1 MNAAIR
7 RSLVYAISLRYHHLC
22 AVLYLRHDR
31 NREDCQITRSGAA
44 LINCSAQ
51 VVSGNWLPFPDLS
64 LSFGNLLGELSPVN
78 AANLIAFG
86 RASSPSLPDN
96 VVYELV
102 QNDLRMEGRPSLT
115 IINEL
120 ALVILLKTFN
130 YSTLCCAGS
139 ARPWLAGKN
148 RDRCKNPPSNEPK

>member
-1 MNAAIR
+1 MPF
-7 RSLVYAISLRYHHLC
+7 SDLHTPIS
-22 AVLYLRHDR
+22 
-31 NREDCQITRSGAA
+31 
-44 LINCSAQ
+44 
-51 VVSGNWLPFPDLS
+51 LS
-64 LSFGNLLGELSPVN
+64 LSPISLLGELSPVN

-96 VVYELV
+96 VVCELV
-102 QNDLRMEGRPSLT
+102 QNDLRMKRRRRGDPLASLT

-120 ALVILLKTFN
+120 ALVILLKSFN
-130 YSTLCCAGS
+130 YSTLCS